1 MYLLRVPYMQNL
13 KKYIAVLLLLMQSWG
28 EVVHLPQQQEPLF
41 EISYIV
47 LFSVMA
53 LKFQVLN

>member
-1 MYLLRVPYMQNL
+1 MLRVLYMQNL

-28 EVVHLPQQQEPLF
+28 KVVHLPQQQGPLF